1 MGATVFNHQLIEPL
15 PLNKDFKLYYLRHT
29 YCTDLELKGVPINIA
44 KTLMGHSDISI
55 TAKIYTH
62 ATDETIELARTLIDA

>member
-1 MGATVFNHQLIEPL
+1 M
-15 PLNKDFKLYYLRHT
+15 
-29 YCTDLELKGVPINIA
+29 PINIA
-44 KTLMGHSDISI
+44 KTLMGHSNISI